1 MFLVKDKVL
10 YKKTSQKKLRKVSII
25 KRLLM
30 SFITLSIVP
39 IFIVINTTSIDLI
52 EKNIIS
58 NDKIASNLIVQV
70 IGGYMDKFDSTIT

>member
-1 MFLVKDKVL
+1 
-10 YKKTSQKKLRKVSII
+10 
-25 KRLLM
+25 M

-39 IFIVINTTSIDLI
+39 IFTIFIVINTASIDLI

-58 NDKIASNLIVQV
+58 NDKIASNLIVQA

>member
-1 MFLVKDKVL
+1 
-10 YKKTSQKKLRKVSII
+10 
-25 KRLLM
+25 M

-58 NDKIASNLIVQV
+58 NDKIVSNLIVQV